1 MIPGPIIYALMD
13 SSTSV
18 EDGPEEVLLLSMDD
32 LLAPDRSYEVV
43 VRPPDR
49 KCIITVSHPV
59 GR

>member
-18 EDGPEEVLLLSMDD
+18 EDVSEELSMDD

-43 VRPPDR
+43 IRPPDR
-49 KCIITVSHPV
+49 KCIITVSPPV
-59 GR
+59 RR